1 MKKMFSEIWV
11 GFEARSLKSHLSPS
25 IAKEEQE
32 MIEYMIMAI
41 IAYCI
46 GSLNISIFISKKL
59 GGFDLREKGSNSTGA
74 TNVLRTL
81 GKKAAAI
88 TLLFDILKGIV
99 AIAISMI
106 IGNIMEET
114 NQELL
119 LQIAGIAV
127 VIGHTFPI
135 FFGFKG
141 GKGVATSIGIL
152 LMSNWKIGLI
162 CLIFALVLMIL
173 TRMVSV
179 GSCAAAILFPVLT
192 LFIND
197 SYTILTEGK
206 SGNAYFI
213 YSVLLSVIVLYN
225 HRSNIK
231 RLLNG
236 TENKLS
242 LKK

>member
-1 MKKMFSEIWV
+1 
-11 GFEARSLKSHLSPS
+11 
-25 IAKEEQE
+25 

-46 GSLNISIFISKKL
+46 GSLNISIFISKKM

-162 CLIFALVLMIL
+162 CFIFALVLMIL

-206 SGNAYFI
+206 NGNTYFI
-213 YSVLLSVIVLYN
+213 YSVLLAVIVLYN

-242 LKK
+242 FKK